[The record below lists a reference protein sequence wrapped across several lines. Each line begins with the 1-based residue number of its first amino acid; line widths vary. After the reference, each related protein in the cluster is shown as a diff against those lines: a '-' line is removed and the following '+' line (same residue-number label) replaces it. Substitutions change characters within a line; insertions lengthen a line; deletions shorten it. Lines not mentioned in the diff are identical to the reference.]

1 MKSGL
6 LLLASLF
13 IFSAPGSA
21 ASLPETI
28 VVYPDR
34 IICNNYI
41 GVGVQWSAY
50 PHGDSDDSEWGLL
63 MTDEKW
69 EMLYDR
75 LDRMKPRFI
84 RVIDQANWRYFKG
97 LDSDGNPI
105 LSFEN
110 QQTRALF
117 RILDYCQRHAI
128 TVLIGEWG
136 VPGGMHDPN
145 DPSVR
150 LMSTSDMRWIGM
162 IGEWMAY
169 LINEKGYTCIRYYD
183 FVNEPNGDWAC
194 TDGNFAEWALGVKL
208 LHEEFESRGLA
219 DRIAVSGPGTVP
231 QMSHARYRDKYVGRD
246 WPLYASQVLRK
257 ELGSYNTH
265 AYFNHDV
272 IRKGRAAEYVHLTA
286 DVAIADREGKPFLL
300 GEVGIKATTEP
311 EKSEHLRRMKAD
323 GNSSDDSNMFVYD
336 YSYGVEMASAALQS
350 LLAGVDGMAAWDL
363 DNAMHTKGDTGDKT
377 QMKRWGFWNI
387 LGTELHGNPAD
398 ENIRPWYY
406 AWSWLCRFMPAGTL
420 LLGSDQPGNPGCQLL
435 AARTDDDYTF
445 YAVNTSD
452 RDEEFLLKGDLPR
465 MTLNRL
471 TYNESF
477 AARTPPYE
485 VKAPVRADFG
495 KGLRLRVPAKT
506 FLVLTTQEPK

>member
-13 IFSAPGSA
+13 VFSAPGSA

-97 LDSDGNPI
+97 LDRDGKPI

-136 VPGGMHDPN
+136 VPGVMHDPN

-194 TDGNFAEWALGVKL
+194 TDGNFAEWPWGSNCSTKSSNCAALRTGSPFPVL
-208 LHEEFESRGLA
+208 ERCP
-219 DRIAVSGPGTVP
+219 RCRMAVTGIN
-231 QMSHARYRDKYVGRD
+231 MS
-246 WPLYASQVLRK
+246 
-257 ELGSYNTH
+257 
-265 AYFNHDV
+265 
-272 IRKGRAAEYVHLTA
+272 
-286 DVAIADREGKPFLL
+286 
-300 GEVGIKATTEP
+300 ATTGRCMP
-311 EKSEHLRRMKAD
+311 RRSC
-323 GNSSDDSNMFVYD
+323 GRSS
-336 YSYGVEMASAALQS
+336 
-350 LLAGVDGMAAWDL
+350 
-363 DNAMHTKGDTGDKT
+363 
-377 QMKRWGFWNI
+377 
-387 LGTELHGNPAD
+387 
-398 ENIRPWYY
+398 
-406 AWSWLCRFMPAGTL
+406 
-420 LLGSDQPGNPGCQLL
+420 
-435 AARTDDDYTF
+435 ARI
-445 YAVNTSD
+445 
-452 RDEEFLLKGDLPR
+452 
-465 MTLNRL
+465 
-471 TYNESF
+471 
-477 AARTPPYE
+477 TPM
-485 VKAPVRADFG
+485 RIS
-495 KGLRLRVPAKT
+495 
-506 FLVLTTQEPK
+506 TTT